1 MYNFIYNPIAGKGRA
16 QRFRAEIE
24 PRLKAQGVSFRFL
37 ETTAPRDAVRI
48 AKELTQQGEAD
59 IVVMGG
65 DGTVNEVLNGLVD
78 PSKVRLGLIPCGSG
92 NDFAAAIGIPRTPE
106 GSLELILNGEAKRT
120 DYLVCS
126 GVRGLN
132 VIGAGI
138 DVDILKRS
146 YRAKVLRGSLNY
158 LVSLIVSLIHFKNY
172 SFTAELDGRES
183 KHEGF
188 IVCACNGRRI
198 GGGIPICPDAVCD
211 DGKLDIVVVD
221 GIRKS
226 MIPGAL
232 IKLLRSQILKQ
243 KCTIHTLAPEL
254 KARFDRPTT
263 IQIDGELYDNL
274 PFDVSVV
281 HDQLRVYR

>member
-1 MYNFIYNPIAGKGRA
+1 M
-16 QRFRAEIE
+16 
-24 PRLKAQGVSFRFL
+24 
-37 ETTAPRDAVRI
+37 
-48 AKELTQQGEAD
+48 
-59 IVVMGG
+59 
-65 DGTVNEVLNGLVD
+65 
-78 PSKVRLGLIPCGSG
+78 
-92 NDFAAAIGIPRTPE
+92 
-106 GSLELILNGEAKRT
+106 
-120 DYLVCS
+120 
-126 GVRGLN
+126 
-132 VIGAGI
+132 
-138 DVDILKRS
+138 
-146 YRAKVLRGSLNY
+146 
-158 LVSLIVSLIHFKNY
+158 
-172 SFTAELDGRES
+172 DGRES

-243 KCTIHTLAPEL
+243 KYTIHTLAPEL

>member
-1 MYNFIYNPIAGKGRA
+1 M
-16 QRFRAEIE
+16 
-24 PRLKAQGVSFRFL
+24 

-243 KCTIHTLAPEL
+243 KYTIHTLAPEL

>member
-24 PRLKAQGVSFRFL
+24 PQLKARGVSFRFW

-48 AKELTQQGEAD
+48 AEELTVRGETD

-65 DGTVNEVLNGLVD
+65 DGTVNEVLNGLDD

-106 GSLELILNGEAKRT
+106 GSLDKILNGEA
-120 DYLVCS
+120 
-126 GVRGLN
+126 
-132 VIGAGI
+132 
-138 DVDILKRS
+138 
-146 YRAKVLRGSLNY
+146 
-158 LVSLIVSLIHFKNY
+158 
-172 SFTAELDGRES
+172 
-183 KHEGF
+183 HEGF

-198 GGGIPICPDAVCD
+198 GGGIPICPKAICD
-211 DGKLDIVVVD
+211 DGKLDIVIVD
-221 GIRKS
+221 GIKKR

-232 IKLLRSQILKQ
+232 IKLLKSKILEQ
-243 KCTIHTLAPEL
+243 KYTIHTLAPEL
-254 KARFDRPTT
+254 KAKFSRPTT
-263 IQIDGELYDNL
+263 IQIDGELYDDL
-274 PFDVSVV
+274 PFDVRIV